1 MKYRYVECRGRRGK
15 REEIL
20 ERGLKGREEIG
31 ERREIYRYIVIQR
44 SRQTQTEGEAEA
56 ETEAMTDKF
65 FLDQKQEIRL
75 KKRKTE
81 ALRKG
86 ERKRENRGVGKTQ
99 SLRTIVCRRDR
110 FSLTCLGGCAVD

>member
-31 ERREIYRYIVIQR
+31 ERREKIYRYIVIQR

-56 ETEAMTDKF
+56 ETEAMTV
-65 FLDQKQEIRL
+65 
-75 KKRKTE
+75 T
-81 ALRKG
+81 
-86 ERKRENRGVGKTQ
+86 N
-99 SLRTIVCRRDR
+99 
-110 FSLTCLGGCAVD
+110 FS